1 MFRIRSGNPVDG
13 TEGSYAVRDDK
24 SGRPVETRVSICR
37 IGRIELIAV
46 SNPLRSSA
54 ILELLNK
61 LKVEITGHTEDMSNP
76 GLFQSPQQEITDC
89 LFHRF
94 HSSRLERL
102 SGVPKLRLCDLISDP
117 EDLLLSQSGFA
128 NFGLEAGRL
137 TTGHAAGFVVVG
149 NVAALPDRTDHIPL
163 LQN

>member
-1 MFRIRSGNPVDG
+1 MVHHCSPSDRPQGEGAADTNDRKMFRIRSGNPVDG

-76 GLFQSPQQEITDC
+76 GHFQSPQQESTAR

-94 HSSRLERL
+94 HSPSSRH
-102 SGVPKLRLCDLISDP
+102 
-117 EDLLLSQSGFA
+117 A
-128 NFGLEAGRL
+128 NFLSRQ
-137 TTGHAAGFVVVG
+137 
-149 NVAALPDRTDHIPL
+149 LPAHTSPHRWPGGER
-163 LQN
+163 Q